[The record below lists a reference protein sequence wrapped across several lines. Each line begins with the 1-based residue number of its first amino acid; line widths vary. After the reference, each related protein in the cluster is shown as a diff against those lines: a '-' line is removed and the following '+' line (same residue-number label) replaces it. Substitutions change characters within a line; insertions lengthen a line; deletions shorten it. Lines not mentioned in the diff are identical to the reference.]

1 MGVRVGSARSNE
13 NGGVNGGKAGDQT
26 GREVS
31 TQLWYLHSKGWI
43 VIRAKAPAVREAIA
57 KNMEAACQ
65 NDNIGY
71 CQGHRGTATAAAK
84 PYDYDLS
91 KVNTAVE
98 TDCSELV
105 RCCVLYAGIHVNSFS
120 TANEVA
126 ALRQTGQFD
135 ILDNGSKSS
144 QNKKVEAAQK
154 KDVSISGTYKTT
166 ADLNLRAGAGTTKD
180 ILVTI
185 PKGAAVSCYGY
196 YSLYNGKPW
205 YYVKTTVKGVAYTG
219 FCSSAYLKR

>member
-71 CQGHRGTATAAAK
+71 CQGHIGTATAAAK

-91 KVNTAVE
+91 KVNAAVE

-105 RCCVLYAGIHVNSFS
+105 RCCVLYAAFM
-120 TANEVA
+120 
-126 ALRQTGQFD
+126 
-135 ILDNGSKSS
+135 
-144 QNKKVEAAQK
+144 
-154 KDVSISGTYKTT
+154 
-166 ADLNLRAGAGTTKD
+166 
-180 ILVTI
+180 
-185 PKGAAVSCYGY
+185 
-196 YSLYNGKPW
+196 
-205 YYVKTTVKGVAYTG
+205 
-219 FCSSAYLKR
+219 

>member
-71 CQGHRGTATAAAK
+71 CHGFLEKKGGRRKILQK
-84 PYDYDLS
+84 PLES
-91 KVNTAVE
+91 GQVQSTN
-98 TDCSELV
+98 
-105 RCCVLYAGIHVNSFS
+105 GITNS
-120 TANEVA
+120 
-126 ALRQTGQFD
+126 
-135 ILDNGSKSS
+135 
-144 QNKKVEAAQK
+144 
-154 KDVSISGTYKTT
+154 
-166 ADLNLRAGAGTTKD
+166 
-180 ILVTI
+180 
-185 PKGAAVSCYGY
+185 
-196 YSLYNGKPW
+196 
-205 YYVKTTVKGVAYTG
+205 
-219 FCSSAYLKR
+219 

>member
-135 ILDNGSKSS
+135 ILFLSRFNFFILAALGAIVQNNHSVAFRLCDQDISS
-144 QNKKVEAAQK
+144 
-154 KDVSISGTYKTT
+154 
-166 ADLNLRAGAGTTKD
+166 
-180 ILVTI
+180 
-185 PKGAAVSCYGY
+185 
-196 YSLYNGKPW
+196 
-205 YYVKTTVKGVAYTG
+205 
-219 FCSSAYLKR
+219 

>member
-31 TQLWYLHSKGWI
+31 TQLWYPHSKGWI
-43 VIRAKAPAVREAIA
+43 VIRAKSPAVREALA

-126 ALRQTGQFD
+126 ALKQTGQFD
-135 ILDNGSKSS
+135 IL
-144 QNKKVEAAQK
+144 E
-154 KDVSISGTYKTT
+154 KDEYCKASDY
-166 ADLNLRAGAGTTKD
+166 LLRGD
-180 ILVTI
+180 ILVTKTKATLWLFWTTA
-185 PKGAAVSCYGY
+185 PRAARIKKLKQLRKRMYLSVEPI
-196 YSLYNGKPW
+196 KP
-205 YYVKTTVKGVAYTG
+205 
-219 FCSSAYLKR
+219 RQI

>member
-43 VIRAKAPAVREAIA
+43 VIRAKSPAVREALA

-120 TANEVA
+120 TAYEVVV
-126 ALRQTGQFD
+126 
-135 ILDNGSKSS
+135 LDNGSKSS

>member
-105 RCCVLYAGIHVNSFS
+105 RCCVLYAGIHVIVS
-120 TANEVA
+120 
-126 ALRQTGQFD
+126 
-135 ILDNGSKSS
+135 
-144 QNKKVEAAQK
+144 AQ
-154 KDVSISGTYKTT
+154 
-166 ADLNLRAGAGTTKD
+166 RMR
-180 ILVTI
+180 
-185 PKGAAVSCYGY
+185 
-196 YSLYNGKPW
+196 W
-205 YYVKTTVKGVAYTG
+205 QH
-219 FCSSAYLKR
+219 

>member
-84 PYDYDLS
+84 PY
-91 KVNTAVE
+91 
-98 TDCSELV
+98 
-105 RCCVLYAGIHVNSFS
+105 
-120 TANEVA
+120 EVA

-135 ILDNGSKSS
+135 ILEKDEYCKASDYLLRGDILVTKTKGHTVVVLDNGSKSS

>member
-135 ILDNGSKSS
+135 ICEVLECDISDLIEYVPNQHKITGKDLIVEEHG
-144 QNKKVEAAQK
+144 NRKPKKKQ
-154 KDVSISGTYKTT
+154 
-166 ADLNLRAGAGTTKD
+166 
-180 ILVTI
+180 
-185 PKGAAVSCYGY
+185 
-196 YSLYNGKPW
+196 
-205 YYVKTTVKGVAYTG
+205 
-219 FCSSAYLKR
+219 